1 MYVKHLRAAE
11 SRKAGIPVSILA
23 RDSLAN
29 AFLVSVLLREPSFRL
44 LPPRPS
50 TRGGHDRERAV
61 FVLPLEPSLAAAEAR
76 LFALR
81 RSFPR
86 AKFLLAGKPPT
97 ADQIPSLLRLGAE
110 GFVAADKIESELA
123 AAIKEIWLGHVWIRL
138 EDMAARGAGGHL
150 REAPHDSAGGDLTDR
165 ESRTAELVRRGLSN
179 KQIAAEMGITER
191 TVKFH
196 LRNVFLKF
204 GVTDRHALAAALATQ
219 HEPRSAPPLS
229 R

>member
-1 MYVKHLRAAE
+1 MFAKHLHAAQ
-11 SRKAGIPVSILA
+11 SRNGEIPVSVLA

-29 AFLVSVLLREPSFRL
+29 AYVVKVLLKEPSVRL
-44 LPPRPS
+44 LSSRPS
-50 TRGGHDRERAV
+50 TRHCHGRRRAV
-61 FVLPLEPSLAAAEAR
+61 FVLPLEPSLTAAEAR

-81 RSFPR
+81 RSFPS
-86 AKFLLAGKPPT
+86 AKFVLTGKPPT
-97 ADQIPSLLRLGAE
+97 AGQIPSLLRLGAE
-110 GFVAADKIESELA
+110 GFVAADKIESELVT
-123 AAIKEIWLGHVWIRL
+123 AIKEIWLGNVWIRL
-138 EDMAARGAGGHL
+138 EDMAEKGARGHL
-150 REAPHDSAGGDLTDR
+150 PEAPHDSSGGGLTGR
-165 ESRTAELVRRGLSN
+165 ESRTADLVCRGFSN
-179 KQIAAEMGITER
+179 KQIADEMGITER